1 MRTVSKMPQVGR
13 IGHAAMIND
22 QARVSLVAQGTA
34 ALACEVCTANANV
47 PNATVVVQHLRGGTV
62 QLAACGWCVR
72 ALRRVAAATGG
83 HAVFALAEGAIPV
96 PASRHTAPR
105 GARPAGPPVVLL
117 EFVEHLRDPVDGTT
131 YVARVCGRPRTG
143 GTWEGWLGCVAVRLR
158 SDSRAPRVFPADPP
172 GRRSSPEPS
181 PHSWRAGRARLAGVT
196 IRRLPAYP
204 ASPPCPL
211 SSAARGCGGVARCE
225 HTRRSARVGRAPG
238 RRTVVRAAPCR
249 PRRSPHQRSDRA

>member
-1 MRTVSKMPQVGR
+1 
-13 IGHAAMIND
+13 MIND
-22 QARVSLVAQGTA
+22 QARVSLVAQGTP

-143 GTWEGWLGCVAVRLR
+143 GTWEGWLEFVAVGAAVVLR
-158 SDSRAPRVFPADPP
+158 TERETTQSNRQGIAYWAS
-172 GRRSSPEPS
+172 GLEPS
-181 PHSWRAGRARLAGVT
+181 YLEGAFARARRDT
-196 IRRLPAYP
+196 PA
-204 ASPPCPL
+204 AVS
-211 SSAARGCGGVARCE
+211 V
-225 HTRRSARVGRAPG
+225 
-238 RRTVVRAAPCR
+238 
-249 PRRSPHQRSDRA
+249 